1 MGEMVS
7 TARKNVCVGSG
18 MYEFALVGRR
28 LSHLREDILVNILD
42 LKGKGRRHETT
53 ESPVMEDLAQLFGLE
68 IDKK

>member
-7 TARKNVCVGSG
+7 TAWKNVYVRSG

-28 LSHLREDILVNILD
+28 LPHLGENILVNILD
-42 LKGKGRRHETT
+42 LKGKCRRHETT
-53 ESPVMEDLAQLFGLE
+53 ESPVMEDLAQLLGLE